1 MLKEKYA
8 NAEDQTGLPSG
19 AGEGE
24 GVRQGSEHEAR
35 NRDREVFEDDGQLDS
50 AEAQSAD
57 ALMEMNAILAEG
69 NFDDLSDEDLAK
81 IKNPALR
88 AQLQGKILEA
98 KQTAELKAHQEMW
111 DRQMHRIGDAEYSG
125 AQLHS
130 MHEYLKDDKNADA
143 FEKELMAREGISREE
158 AKKRRMNV
166 QEYLDIA
173 EKERRGQ
180 RLSEEEERRKRELQ
194 KDPHSGKDFRTLNEM
209 GVKTEA
215 NDYGYTDGSKQTGQM
230 QQKADGG
237 PQLSTFNR
245 EATARQIIGSGF
257 VDTVK
262 PPPRPDYSDV
272 ETPLIKAESLR
283 PAFQRAESSV
293 IPLDAGIEKK
303 PTPAPVIVASA
314 PVLQAEGAT
323 F

>member
-1 MLKEKYA
+1 MFSEGGTVLKEKYA

-88 AQLQGKILEA
+88 AQLQGKALEA
-98 KQTAELKAHQEMW
+98 KQAAELKAHQEMW
-111 DRQMHRIGDAEYSG
+111 DRQMHRIGDVEYSG

-130 MHEYLKDDKNADA
+130 MHEYLKDDQNADA

-158 AKKRRMNV
+158 AKKRRANL
-166 QEYLDIA
+166 QEYLA
-173 EKERRGQ
+173 LKEKERNGEKLTPEEKYQLQNPTTEVAADTKKLENRVEGGRRVELGGSRIEQ
-180 RLSEEEERRKRELQ
+180 NNATQEESVSSRRMEFRDPSSSLNAKSLFASSTPSEIKT
-194 KDPHSGKDFRTLNEM
+194 D
-209 GVKTEA
+209 VKLTGEYNAKA
-215 NDYGYTDGSKQTGQM
+215 N
-230 QQKADGG
+230 
-237 PQLSTFNR
+237 
-245 EATARQIIGSGF
+245 
-257 VDTVK
+257 V
-262 PPPRPDYSDV
+262 V
-272 ETPLIKAESLR
+272 E
-283 PAFQRAESSV
+283 
-293 IPLDAGIEKK
+293 IEKQRPEIK
-303 PTPAPVIVASA
+303 RDAVATVEPTGSM
-314 PVLQAEGAT
+314 G
-323 F
+323 FG

>member
-24 GVRQGSEHEAR
+24 GVRQGSEYEAR

-88 AQLQGKILEA
+88 AQLQGKALEA
-98 KQTAELKAHQEMW
+98 KQAAELKAHQEMW

-130 MHEYLKDDKNADA
+130 MHEYLKDDQNADA

-158 AKKRRMNV
+158 AKKRRANL
-166 QEYLDIA
+166 QEYLA
-173 EKERRGQ
+173 LKEKERNGEKLTPEEKYQLQNPTTEVAADTKKLENRVEGGRRVELGGSRIEQ
-180 RLSEEEERRKRELQ
+180 NNATQEESVSSRRMEFRDPSSSLNAKSLFASSTPSEIKT
-194 KDPHSGKDFRTLNEM
+194 D
-209 GVKTEA
+209 VKLTGEYNAKA
-215 NDYGYTDGSKQTGQM
+215 N
-230 QQKADGG
+230 
-237 PQLSTFNR
+237 
-245 EATARQIIGSGF
+245 
-257 VDTVK
+257 V
-262 PPPRPDYSDV
+262 V
-272 ETPLIKAESLR
+272 E
-283 PAFQRAESSV
+283 
-293 IPLDAGIEKK
+293 IEKQRPEIK
-303 PTPAPVIVASA
+303 RDAVATVEPTGSM
-314 PVLQAEGAT
+314 G
-323 F
+323 FG

>member
-24 GVRQGSEHEAR
+24 GVRQGSEYEAR

-88 AQLQGKILEA
+88 AKLQGKALEA
-98 KQTAELKAHQEMW
+98 KQAAELKAHQEMW

-130 MHEYLKDDKNADA
+130 MHEYLKDDQNADA

-158 AKKRRMNV
+158 AKKRRANL
-166 QEYLDIA
+166 QEYLTLK
-173 EKERRGQ
+173 EKERNGEKLTPEEKYQLQNPSEGVVQDTKILAEKQGLGRGV
-180 RLSEEEERRKRELQ
+180 RMEGAVVDRYASAQ
-194 KDPHSGKDFRTLNEM
+194 KESVSSGRMDFRDNTPIVSSGSRPFFGSNVSPEIKTD
-209 GVKTEA
+209 VKLTGEYNAKA
-215 NDYGYTDGSKQTGQM
+215 N
-230 QQKADGG
+230 
-237 PQLSTFNR
+237 
-245 EATARQIIGSGF
+245 
-257 VDTVK
+257 V
-262 PPPRPDYSDV
+262 V
-272 ETPLIKAESLR
+272 E
-283 PAFQRAESSV
+283 
-293 IPLDAGIEKK
+293 IEKQRPEIK
-303 PTPAPVIVASA
+303 RDAVATVEPTGSM
-314 PVLQAEGAT
+314 G
-323 F
+323 FG